1 MKLTYFGKV
10 TDGKLNLRNRKQLAE
25 ELKQFEGK
33 DVEITI
39 DRKRSKRSDNQN
51 RYWWMCMTLL
61 SEHFGYSKNEMH
73 EIAKYMFLK
82 AEKVDEKSGEIFE
95 YLRSSTELT
104 KTEFAS
110 MTDNLIRWAA
120 EHGVVLPLP
129 NEQIELPV

>member
-10 TDGKLNLRNRKQLAE
+10 ENGKLNLRNRKQLAE

-39 DRKRSKRSDNQN
+39 ERKRSKRSDNQN
-51 RYWWMCMTLL
+51 RYWWACMTLL
-61 SEHFGYSKNEMH
+61 SKHFGYTKNEMH

-82 AEKVDEKSGEIFE
+82 GEKVNETTGEIFE

-129 NEQIELPV
+129 NEQIELSV